1 MASIDL
7 YLFGLRPI
15 RYSMLSI
22 ITRVRLSSTFFI
34 LLFIIGFISPQRAF
48 AFDDWHLETNK
59 DGIQVYSRAQA
70 ASRFKEIKVQCE
82 MPGTLEQLVALY
94 SDVSNYQNVISNTR
108 SAYLIRKVSET
119 EFFYYL
125 ESQMPSTVANRD
137 LVMRLQFA
145 YNERERLL
153 RISTTAVDGVVPCKA
168 GLVRVPFWNGEWQV
182 RAVSAN
188 RLQIHY
194 SFLVDPGGT
203 LPAWLVNLIAPVAPY
218 QSFMKLRN
226 SLQLPRYQGKTFAFL
241 PHAGK
246 S

>member
-1 MASIDL
+1 MLPI
-7 YLFGLRPI
+7 YFMLFLNTR
-15 RYSMLSI
+15 SLSI
-22 ITRVRLSSTFFI
+22 SIFFV
-34 LLFIIGFISPQRAF
+34 LLAIVGSIFPTQAV
-48 AFDDWHLETNK
+48 AFDDWHLETDK
-59 DGIQVYSRAQA
+59 DGIQVYSRAQV

-94 SDVSNYQNVISNTR
+94 SDVANYQKVISNTR

-125 ESQMPSTVANRD
+125 ESQMPATVANRD
-137 LVMRLQFA
+137 LVMRLQFT
-145 YNERERLL
+145 YNDRNRLL
-153 RISTTAVDGVVPCKA
+153 LINTTAVDGLVPCKA

-182 RAVSAN
+182 RAVSAT

-203 LPAWLVNLIAPVAPY
+203 LPAWLVNVLAPVAPY
-218 QSFMKLRN
+218 QSFIKLRN
-226 SLQLPRYQGKTFAFL
+226 SLQLPRYQGKSFEFL
-241 PHAGK
+241 TRANK